1 MVVSARQL
9 ADRERKRLDGRK
21 ATYKAIL
28 EQFSRK
34 ISNAATLGA
43 HDIVLTTPTFVIG
56 YPAYDVTTATTYLER
71 QLGRLGYTVRRALP
85 NAIHVAWSRPVPS
98 THTVVID
105 HSADEDH
112 QLPNLANLAKT
123 AQKIRLTKK

>member
-43 HDIVLTTPTFVIG
+43 HDIMLTTPTFVIG
-56 YPAYDVTTATTYLER
+56 FPAYDVTAATSYLER
-71 QLGRLGYTVRRALP
+71 QLGRLGYTTRRTMHTV
-85 NAIHVAWSRPVPS
+85 IHVSWDRPKASNHV
-98 THTVVID
+98 TVID
-105 HSADEDH
+105 HSNDEH
-112 QLPNLANLAKT
+112 QLPSLANLAKA
-123 AQKIRLTKK
+123 AQKIRSRK

>member
-43 HDIVLTTPTFVIG
+43 HDVMLTTPTFIIG
-56 YPAYDVTTATTYLER
+56 FPAYDVPTATTYLER
-71 QLGRLGYTVRRALP
+71 QLSRLGYQVRRAMP
-85 NAIHVAWSRPVPS
+85 HVIHVSWARPVPS
-98 THTVVID
+98 THAVVID
-105 HSADEDH
+105 HSADHDV
-112 QLPNLANLAKT
+112 QLPTLANLAKT
-123 AQKIRLTKK
+123 AQKIRSRK

>member
-34 ISNAATLGA
+34 ISNAAALGA

-71 QLGRLGYTVRRALP
+71 QLDRLGYSTRRAMP
-85 NAIHVAWSRPVPS
+85 NAIHVTWERPKPS
-98 THTVVID
+98 NHVTVID
-105 HSADEDH
+105 HSNDH
-112 QLPNLANLAKT
+112 EVQLPSLANLAKT
-123 AQKIRLTKK
+123 AQKIRRQAK

>member
-71 QLGRLGYTVRRALP
+71 QLGRLGYRVRRALP
-85 NAIHVAWSRPVPS
+85 NAIHVTWERPKAS
-98 THTVVID
+98 NHTVVID
-105 HSADEDH
+105 HSADEEH
-112 QLPNLANLAKT
+112 QLPTLANLAKT

>member
-34 ISNAATLGA
+34 ISSAASLGA
-43 HDIVLTTPTFVIG
+43 HDLMLTTPTFVIG
-56 YPAYDVTTATTYLER
+56 FPAYDVTTATTYLER
-71 QLGRLGYTVRRALP
+71 QLGRLGYSTRRTMHTV
-85 NAIHVAWSRPVPS
+85 IHVSWDRPKS
-98 THTVVID
+98 SNHAVVID
-105 HSADEDH
+105 HSNDEH
-112 QLPNLANLAKT
+112 QLPSLANLAKA
-123 AQKIRLTKK
+123 AQKIRSRK

>member
-9 ADRERKRLDGRK
+9 ADRERKRLDCRK

-43 HDIVLTTPTFVIG
+43 HELVLTTPTFVIG
-56 YPAYDVTTATTYLER
+56 YPVYDVTAATTYLER
-71 QLGRLGYTVRRALP
+71 QLSRLGYTVRRAMP
-85 NAIHVAWSRPVPS
+85 NAVHVSWARPVPS

-105 HSADEDH
+105 HSND
-112 QLPNLANLAKT
+112 LPTLANLAKT
-123 AQKIRLTKK
+123 AQKIRSSARK

>member
-56 YPAYDVTTATTYLER
+56 YPAYDVTTATTYLQR
-71 QLGRLGYTVRRALP
+71 QLDRLGYTVRRALP

-105 HSADEDH
+105 HSAEH
-112 QLPNLANLAKT
+112 EIQLPTLANLAKT
-123 AQKIRLTKK
+123 AQKIRNKK

>member
-34 ISNAATLGA
+34 ISSAASLGA
-43 HDIVLTTPTFVIG
+43 HDLMLTTPTFVIG
-56 YPAYDVTTATTYLER
+56 FPAYDVTTATSYLER
-71 QLGRLGYTVRRALP
+71 QLGRLGYTTRRTMHAV
-85 NAIHVAWSRPVPS
+85 IHVSWDRPKASNHV
-98 THTVVID
+98 TVID
-105 HSADEDH
+105 HSNDDH
-112 QLPNLANLAKT
+112 QLPSLANLAKA
-123 AQKIRLTKK
+123 AQKIRSRK